1 MIFLCCWL
9 QVPVKETCGGEE
21 NKWDYKHVDG
31 LLMEEERQ
39 GATFVLP
46 LAAIIETGNHIAQ
59 ATKNHYECAQE
70 LVRIIG

>member
-1 MIFLCCWL
+1 MW
-9 QVPVKETCGGEE
+9 
-21 NKWDYKHVDG
+21 DG

-39 GATFVLP
+39 EATFVLP
-46 LAAIIETGNHIAQ
+46 LAIIETGNHIAQ